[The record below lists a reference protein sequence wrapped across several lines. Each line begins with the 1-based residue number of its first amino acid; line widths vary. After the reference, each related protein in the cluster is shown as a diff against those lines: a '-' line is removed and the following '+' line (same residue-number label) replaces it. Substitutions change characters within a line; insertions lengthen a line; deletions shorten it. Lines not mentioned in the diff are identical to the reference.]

1 VNKAKGRGL
10 DNSGKL
16 DICGTVI
23 LYTMPGTVGSHGDL
37 VQSFSDYSAATTV
50 TIMHAPYVVVVRA
63 TSATGL
69 HGGPPNSSTYR
80 AISETPRLCKS
91 PARRKPYY
99 ETRRAPREWPR
110 PADGDDVPPAPIG
123 NLRRSQGVHREIPH
137 NDRSGAYL
145 ALRNG
150 GTFEP

>member
-37 VQSFSDYSAATTV
+37 VQSFSDYSAATT
-50 TIMHAPYVVVVRA
+50 IMHAPYVVVIRA

-69 HGGPPNSSTYR
+69 HGGPPNSLTCR
-80 AISETPRLCKS
+80 TISETPRLCKS

-99 ETRRAPREWPR
+99 ETDGLRGSGQGRLTATTCPPPPSGICGARRACTERFPTMT
-110 PADGDDVPPAPIG
+110 D
-123 NLRRSQGVHREIPH
+123 QGRIW
-137 NDRSGAYL
+137 R
-145 ALRNG
+145 
-150 GTFEP
+150 